1 MWSDWVDGVKLFV
14 WTALVLVL
22 GATVG
27 LIGSGVIDL
36 GETFSRRGGGRVQ
49 DSGVIRES
57 DGGSRSGRG
66 LERLGIGRNAD
77 DESARGGA
85 FADVARVVG
94 PAVVSIEVRRRFEHP
109 AIDEGSNL
117 PEGEFDIPSSGSGF
131 IYDADGYVLTNNH
144 VVSGARRVWV
154 HLADGRTFDAS
165 VVGTDPE
172 TDVAVLEVRGG
183 HDLPVL
189 SLGRATELAIG
200 DWVAA
205 VGNPLGYL
213 DGTFTVGVV
222 SGKGRSE
229 VAIRG
234 GAPSYQD
241 FIQTDAAI
249 NFGNSGG
256 PLVDAWGRVVGIN
269 TAFGGEGSGI
279 GFAIPIELASE
290 VAEKLVSSG
299 RVPRAYLGVL
309 LQDLDLDL
317 ARGLGLGAPNG
328 VIIREVYPD
337 TPASAAGLEAGDA
350 ILTIGDE
357 TVRDVA
363 GFRLQVASSAIGTPT
378 TLRGLRWTEPLEL
391 QVVLAER
398 ESPVPTEESELAI
411 RPSGMGLD
419 VEALPDSVARSG
431 DIGIRVREVVAD
443 SWAADA
449 GVEVGDRILEA
460 DGVEMR
466 TEAEYRSQR
475 DRAVAERRPL
485 VLGLQRGPTRWFVA
499 IPTDLDGGNR

>member
-14 WTALVLVL
+14 WTGLVLVL

-36 GETFSRRGGGRVQ
+36 GDTFSFRKGAGDRSPGLVGGRDTASSREV
-49 DSGVIRES
+49 DGSGNRARRA
-57 DGGSRSGRG
+57 DGAENG
-66 LERLGIGRNAD
+66 D
-77 DESARGGA
+77 

-109 AIDEGSNL
+109 AIDDSVDL

-131 IYDADGYVLTNNH
+131 VYDPDGYVLTNNH
-144 VVSGARRVWV
+144 VVAGARRVWV
-154 HLADGRTFDAS
+154 HFSDGRTLDAS

-183 HDLPVL
+183 GDLPVL
-189 SLGRATELAIG
+189 SLGRAADLSIG

-279 GFAIPIELASE
+279 GFAIPIELAYD
-290 VAEKLVSSG
+290 VAEKLVSAG

-309 LQDLDLDL
+309 LQDIDLDL
-317 ARGLGLGAPNG
+317 ARGLGLPSSNG

-337 TPASAAGLEAGDA
+337 TPASRAGLRAGDA

-357 TVRDVA
+357 TVHDVA
-363 GFRLQVASSAIGTPT
+363 GFRLQVARSQIDAPT
-378 TLRGLRWTEPLEL
+378 TLRGRRWAEPLEL

-398 ESPVPTEESELAI
+398 ESPVVSEESPELAV
-411 RPSGMGLD
+411 RPSGMGLE
-419 VEALPDSVARSG
+419 VEAVPDSASNSG
-431 DIGIRVREVVAD
+431 EAGIRVREVVPD

-449 GVEVGDRILEA
+449 GVEAGDRIREA
-460 DGVEMR
+460 HGIEMR
-466 TEAEYRSQR
+466 TEKEYRDQR

-485 VLGLQRGPTRWFVA
+485 VLGLERGPMRWFVA